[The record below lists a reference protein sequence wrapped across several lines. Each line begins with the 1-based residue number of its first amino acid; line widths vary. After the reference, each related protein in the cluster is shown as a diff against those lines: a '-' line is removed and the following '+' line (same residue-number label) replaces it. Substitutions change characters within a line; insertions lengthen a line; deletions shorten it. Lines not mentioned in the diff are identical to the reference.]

1 MLSKNQIKKLRALQ
15 RKKVRNSKGLYVV
28 EGKKLVHELLISNE
42 SWLELYAL
50 ESWFKE
56 NPQFIQADSCFVI
69 TERDLLQISSLNTP
83 NEVLVLMKQKPIVSI
98 NHITDENVVLALDS
112 VKDPGNLG
120 TIIRMADWFGV
131 HHIICSSDTVD
142 QYNPKTIQSAM
153 GSISRVTLHYGALDL
168 MFNEL
173 ASFTIYACDLQ
184 GNSLFKT
191 KFDPKTILLFGSES
205 HGISDKIL
213 KQVTKKITIPSFSSS
228 GIDSLNVASASAIV
242 LSKYRDSIGS

>member
-28 EGKKLVHELLISNE
+28 EGKKLVHEILISDE

-56 NPQFIQADSCFVI
+56 HPQLINDDSCFVVS
-69 TERDLLQISSLNTP
+69 ERDLLQISSLNSP
-83 NEVLVLMKQKPIVSI
+83 NDVLVLMKQKPIGRI
-98 NHITDENVVLALDS
+98 DDIMDENVILALDS

-168 MFNEL
+168 MLNDL
-173 ASFTIYACDLQ
+173 TSFTIYGCDLH
-184 GNSLFKT
+184 GKSLYKT
-191 KFDPKTILLFGSES
+191 NFDSKTILLFGSES

-213 KQVTKKITIPSFSSS
+213 KDVTHKITIPSFSSS
-228 GIDSLNVASASAIV
+228 RIDSLNVASASAII
-242 LSKYRDSIGS
+242 LSKYRN